1 MKSQTPSKNLAKL
14 APFLTQ
20 FVILPFDSTAAKE
33 FGRIRAKLAKAG
45 TPIGPY
51 DLQIAA
57 IAIANGLKL
66 VSHNTREFSRVA
78 GLQLE
83 DWEQA

>member
-1 MKSQTPSKNLAKL
+1 MKSRTPSKNLAKL
-14 APFLTQ
+14 TIFLTQ
-20 FVILPFDSTAAKE
+20 FVSFPFDSTAAHE
-33 FGRIRAKLAKAG
+33 FGRIRARLAKAG

-57 IAIANGLKL
+57 VAMVNGLTL
-66 VSHNTREFSRVA
+66 VSHNTRAFERVT

-83 DWEQA
+83 DWEP